1 MSLLFSLG
9 LDLML
14 SVGGTGVL
22 FAAEMAFKSSVTS
35 SSSCMSVDPVSV

>member
-1 MSLLFSLG
+1 VSLLFSLG

-14 SVGGTGVL
+14 FVGGTGGL

>member
-9 LDLML
+9 LDWMF
-14 SVGGTGVL
+14 SVGGQGVL

-35 SSSCMSVDPVSV
+35 SSSCMSVDPVRV